1 MNGHA
6 MRPGDPLVLRHAM
19 DLKVPAENGDDQAD
33 SMLLGTLAEAVSSA
47 AAHPDRVKSVRRGD
61 VPISWIHED
70 AFGRLRIGVVAGA
83 AAAGDRGMMEIDV
96 EHQPSDD
103 GPRLHVV
110 LETYRARNL
119 VDYHRLM
126 GPATLERLS
135 ALLSSAANAVE
146 DPIDVK
152 ALTPAVH
159 TACIRTLHAVPT
171 TDGRPVAESDFILID
186 ATPFTPST
194 LRCRG
199 SDADV
204 GVPDLPP
211 MAMLHRPERGPM
223 RLSPLIHVAQEIVPP
238 DAMEIMRS
246 TALLLDLYGKD
257 PSWGA

>member
-19 DLKVPAENGDDQAD
+19 DLKVPAENRDDEAD
-33 SMLLGTLAEAVSSA
+33 SMLLGALAEAVSSA
-47 AAHPDRVKSVRRGD
+47 AAHPDRIKSVRRGD

-83 AAAGDRGMMEIDV
+83 PVADDQSMMEIEI

-103 GPRLHVV
+103 GPNLRVV
-110 LETYRARNL
+110 LETYRARNAI
-119 VDYHRLM
+119 DYHRLM
-126 GPATLERLS
+126 GPTTMERLA

-159 TACIRTLHAVPT
+159 TACFRTIHAAPATEERPT
-171 TDGRPVAESDFILID
+171 AESDFILID

-211 MAMLHRPERGPM
+211 MAILRRPERGPM
-223 RLSPLIHVAQEIVPP
+223 RLSPMLHVAREIVPP
-238 DAMEIMRS
+238 DAMEVMRS

-257 PSWGA
+257 PSWRA